1 MSRPPETESFLYGH
15 AEVLAF
21 LDAMA
26 ARLTRRLS
34 PDTVL
39 VGIHTGGV
47 WVAGRLCERLAP
59 LQIISAPIGELDIAF
74 YRDDFSQIG
83 MHPSVRPSKLPFEVD
98 GRTIVLCDDILYTGR
113 TVRAA
118 LNEIFDYGRPA
129 GVLLAVLVDR
139 GGRQLPIQADV
150 AGTVLTLGPHEH
162 VKLTGPDPLALR
174 LHRPAERQ
182 YPTRPPEA

>member
-1 MSRPPETESFLYGH
+1 MQAVYGH

-21 LDAMA
+21 IDDMA
-26 ARLTRRLS
+26 GSLARRLA
-34 PDTVL
+34 PDTAL

-47 WVAGRLCERLAP
+47 WVAERLRER
-59 LQIISAPIGELDIAF
+59 LGLEAPIGQLDIAF

-98 GRTIVLCDDILYTGR
+98 GRHIVLCDDILYTGR

-118 LNEIFDYGRPA
+118 LNEVFDYGRPA
-129 GVLLAVLVDR
+129 SVLLAVLVDR
-139 GGRQLPIQADV
+139 GGRQLPIQADTT
-150 AGTVLTLGPHEH
+150 GTVLALGPGEQ

-174 LHRPAERQ
+174 LHRLACAPV
-182 YPTRPPEA
+182 P